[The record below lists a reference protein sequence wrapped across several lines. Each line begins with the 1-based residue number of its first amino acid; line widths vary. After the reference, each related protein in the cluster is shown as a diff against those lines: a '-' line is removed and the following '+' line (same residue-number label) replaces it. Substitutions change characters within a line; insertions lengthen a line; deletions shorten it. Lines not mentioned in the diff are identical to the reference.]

1 MDAFDEPSD
10 DAQSGFIFAQF
21 LALIIRALIEE
32 KLSGLAGEVHP
43 ESTEEAMRELGMIEA
58 VLYDDGVHRIPQRLS
73 AVQKDLFEAFELN
86 ESDLQRLTADLDKR

>member
-1 MDAFDEPSD
+1 
-10 DAQSGFIFAQF
+10 
-21 LALIIRALIEE
+21 
-32 KLSGLAGEVHP
+32 
-43 ESTEEAMRELGMIEA
+43 MRELGMIEA